1 MPMLLGLQQRSEG
14 IPGFILKIVL
24 HYTQKQIPTT
34 AEDNAKAEK
43 TQELGLSGLIECKP
57 GRPDIP
63 AILDGIIS
71 ITSGL
76 PNKKGIAVGVCG
88 PTSLGEQVARNV
100 KAVSRPKNAS
110 VGGIELHSE

>member
-1 MPMLLGLQQRSEG
+1 MLLALQQRSEA
-14 IPGFILKIVL
+14 IPGFILKIAL
-24 HYTQKQIPTT
+24 HYTQKQVPTNVGD
-34 AEDNAKAEK
+34 AANAEK
-43 TQELGLSGLIECKP
+43 SQELGLSGLIECKP

-63 AILDGIIS
+63 AILDGIIA

-100 KAVSRPKNAS
+100 KAVGRAKNTS